1 MHCQQNT
8 SEKQETQTGTSVALL
23 LGPKGRSRPSFGAFP
38 LLKLVVGPLCECSKD
53 LHELLNTMAES
64 KMQYLSRS
72 RGEFESEW
80 KTASHL
86 SYLRRQISVCAVRGM
101 AESLLV
107 RLQQA
112 GVGPGGGAAQAAKRR
127 AQAMAREERGRRE
140 RAAHW
145 LQHTRGYRVL
155 NCGQFMSI

>member
-1 MHCQQNT
+1 MQLYMIQGNKIYLRIRHWSFLHTEASYFTMC
-8 SEKQETQTGTSVALL
+8 AL
-23 LGPKGRSRPSFGAFP
+23 
-38 LLKLVVGPLCECSKD
+38 CSGD

-64 KMQYLSRS
+64 KMKYLSRS

-86 SYLRRQISVCAVRGM
+86 TYLRRQIYVCAVRGM
-101 AESLLV
+101 AKSLFV

-127 AQAMAREERGRRE
+127 GQAMAREERGRRE
-140 RAAHW
+140 RATHW
-145 LQHTRGYRVL
+145 LQHTRGYRVI
-155 NCGQFMSI
+155 NRGQFLTV

>member
-1 MHCQQNT
+1 
-8 SEKQETQTGTSVALL
+8 
-23 LGPKGRSRPSFGAFP
+23 
-38 LLKLVVGPLCECSKD
+38 
-53 LHELLNTMAES
+53 MAES
-64 KMQYLSRS
+64 KMLHLSRS

-86 SYLRRQISVCAVRGM
+86 TYLRRQVSVCAVRGM

-107 RLQQA
+107 RLQQV

-155 NCGQFMSI
+155 NRGQFLNA